1 MYDPKSKVASEFI
14 CHEEIEE
21 TLAFAQEHKH
31 NREYIQKAL
40 KRRKLLKVLP
50 TVRQPFFWLVRKMT

>member
-21 TLAFAQEHKH
+21 NTCLCARAQTQSRIHSKGTEKS
-31 NREYIQKAL
+31 
-40 KRRKLLKVLP
+40 
-50 TVRQPFFWLVRKMT
+50 

>member
-21 TLAFAQEHKH
+21 TLAFAKST
-31 NREYIQKAL
+31 NTTANIFKKLCKKQKL
-40 KRRKLLKVLP
+40 SKD
-50 TVRQPFFWLVRKMT
+50 